1 MKHIFRTHPLG
12 RLGVWLCDHCYPRPV
27 TRSENATT
35 MQYAEL
41 MIKSL
46 EGRISWYGRDRASE
60 QVIINEKFVQ
70 VQP

>member
-1 MKHIFRTHPLG
+1 
-12 RLGVWLCDHCYPRPV
+12 
-27 TRSENATT
+27 
-35 MQYAEL
+35 

-70 VQP
+70 VKP